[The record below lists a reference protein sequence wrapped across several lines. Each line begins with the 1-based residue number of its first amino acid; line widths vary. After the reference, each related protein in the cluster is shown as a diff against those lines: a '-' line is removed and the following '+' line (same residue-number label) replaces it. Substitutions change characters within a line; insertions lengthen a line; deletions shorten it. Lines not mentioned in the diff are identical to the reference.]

1 MEVTLEARKRAI
13 SEGAT
18 MEHETVE
25 PPYVLVRLVY
35 HCQQRT
41 FSAVG
46 IAKCSPRDSW
56 NEELGKAIA
65 RGRAVKEI
73 VRKLRRAETK
83 PAGRVKQVMLSF
95 TIRNKASLGQVT
107 DRTVLLRG

>member
-1 MEVTLEARKRAI
+1 MEVTKRKVC
-13 SEGAT
+13 EGAT
-18 MEHETVE
+18 VERETVE

-35 HCQQRT
+35 CSPQKT

-46 IAKCSPRDSW
+46 IAKCSPRDTW

-73 VRKLRRAETK
+73 VRKVRRAEAK
-83 PAGRVKQVMLSF
+83 PGL
-95 TIRNKASLGQVT
+95 
-107 DRTVLLRG
+107 LLRGRDVPFDKLRITIGQVPESAVAALRSQGVW

>member
-1 MEVTLEARKRAI
+1 MEVTKRKVC
-13 SEGAT
+13 EGAT
-18 MEHETVE
+18 VERVTVE

-35 HCQQRT
+35 CSPQKT

-46 IAKCSPRDSW
+46 IAKCSPRDTW

-73 VRKLRRAETK
+73 VRKLRRAQSK
-83 PAGRVKQVMLSF
+83 PAARVNRVTLSF
-95 TIRNKASLGQVT
+95 TISEKAKELGPAVAA
-107 DRTVLLRG
+107 LRGQGVW